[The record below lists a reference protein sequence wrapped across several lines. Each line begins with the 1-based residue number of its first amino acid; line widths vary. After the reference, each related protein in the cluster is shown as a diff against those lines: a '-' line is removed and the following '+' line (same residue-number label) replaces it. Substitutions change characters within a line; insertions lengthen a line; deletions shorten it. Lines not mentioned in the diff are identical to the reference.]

1 MNGRFIV
8 NVMFMGTRNDSFLD
22 LATVIVV
29 LCEVCVSVCVC
40 GGGDFSA
47 TLLIKHS
54 NLVLL
59 LFYVTKGEQ
68 AK

>member
-1 MNGRFIV
+1 M
-8 NVMFMGTRNDSFLD
+8 
-22 LATVIVV
+22 
-29 LCEVCVSVCVC
+29 

-54 NLVLL
+54 NFVLL
-59 LFYVTKGEQ
+59 LFYVTKGEE